1 MPFDIG
7 GTLDRI
13 HTYLA
18 ESGHIRGGQQ
28 IGAYT
33 QSVDTS
39 QGPVAFITMTGTT
52 VYAMTLGGQPM
63 AQEVVTVTILLDALR
78 EPASGVEKDLAL
90 VATNIM
96 ADLLG
101 EYDLGGTIRNVDP
114 AGAHGA
120 SFATRWGYIEIS
132 RKMYRMVDI
141 TIPLLVDWTDTA
153 AA

>member
-7 GTLDRI
+7 DTLDRV

-18 ESGHIRGGQQ
+18 KSGHCAGGQQ
-28 IGAYT
+28 IGDYT
-33 QSVDTS
+33 QPPDTGN
-39 QGPVAFITMTGTT
+39 GPVAFITMGGLN
-52 VYAMTLGGQPM
+52 VYGMTLGGQPM
-63 AQEVVTVTILLDALR
+63 AQEVVLVTIMIDSLR
-78 EPASGVEKDLAL
+78 EPVADIEKDLAL
-90 VATNIM
+90 AATNIM

-101 EYDLGGTIRNVDP
+101 EYDLGGSIRNVDP

-120 SFATRWGYIEIS
+120 SFATRWGYYDIQAV
-132 RKMYRMVDI
+132 MYRSVDI